1 MVLSVG
7 SGITIG
13 SGISVTPGPTYGSYV
28 FNGTSSWMN
37 ILGQLSDWNLG
48 STYTI
53 EWWQNAPTS
62 APSSIFTVASQGDSS
77 SAIDV
82 FWNSGDLQLRNNS
95 SNVSGEPPVNKWD
108 HIAVVSNA
116 GTLQVYYNGVQQSSS
131 GTGGTLNNTASTLA
145 IGRRGPANN
154 FQYFSGK
161 ITGLRINTNAIYTS
175 NFNYVTDS
183 VLYPE
188 NIAGTVLLLKGIEK
202 TPYVDS
208 SLSAHTVTPSNMTWS
223 SDYPTAIPVS
233 NNLLLNLD
241 AGDPASYP
249 GSGSTWTDT
258 ISSIPFTLYNS
269 PTYSSSN
276 GGYLSFNPLNS
287 QYAQG
292 PSFPTAL
299 TNWTLEAW
307 HYYDPTNV
315 ITPSSPC
322 IITEAYSSYINFT
335 LGNTTDSFPNIQTG
349 FFNGG
354 WVANPPGIIL
364 TPGNW
369 YQLVGTWDG
378 STVKLYINGVVA
390 SSNTQAGVPLRSGVG
405 IRLMRRWDATQYWG
419 GNLGIVRIYDVDIG
433 ATGVLQNWNANKSR
447 FGL

>member
-1 MVLSVG
+1 MGLEIS

-13 SGISVTPGPTYGSYV
+13 SGVSITPEPV
-28 FNGTSSWMN
+28 
-37 ILGQLSDWNLG
+37 
-48 STYTI
+48 
-53 EWWQNAPTS
+53 
-62 APSSIFTVASQGDSS
+62 
-77 SAIDV
+77 
-82 FWNSGDLQLRNNS
+82 
-95 SNVSGEPPVNKWD
+95 PPV
-108 HIAVVSNA
+108 V
-116 GTLQVYYNGVQQSSS
+116 
-131 GTGGTLNNTASTLA
+131 
-145 IGRRGPANN
+145 
-154 FQYFSGK
+154 
-161 ITGLRINTNAIYTS
+161 
-175 NFNYVTDS
+175 
-183 VLYPE
+183 
-188 NIAGTVLLLKGIEK
+188 
-202 TPYVDS
+202 
-208 SLSAHTVTPSNMTWS
+208 
-223 SDYPTAIPVS
+223 
-233 NNLLLNLD
+233 NNLVLNLD

-292 PSFPTAL
+292 PSFPTTL

-315 ITPSSPC
+315 ITSTSPC
-322 IITEAYSSYINFT
+322 IITEVYSSYINFT

-354 WVANPPGIIL
+354 WVANPPGTTL
-364 TPGNW
+364 TSGNW
-369 YQLVGTWDG
+369 YQLVGTWNG

-390 SSNTQAGVPLRSGVG
+390 ASNTQVGVPLRSGAG

-433 ATGVLQNWNANKSR
+433 PTGVLQNWNANKAR